1 MNYKANR
8 WTDEETAFLDQ
19 YHGLMPLE
27 KLTQHINRR
36 FRRGLPERT
45 TQSVE
50 NKMRR
55 MGISPLKRDGYVS
68 LKMASE
74 MLDVS
79 YVSLKQY
86 FSKGKRKSREIKSYC
101 TGMGGRV
108 LVSVDDLDKI
118 KALYPPIPKGYIR
131 VSEADK
137 MLGLC
142 GKTFTRACKFSGIP
156 HVKDLHCYYV
166 SKALAI
172 LARDYMRKTGR
183 LKINWAQVVAEYN
196 RLYGHQAA

>member
-8 WTDEETAFLDQ
+8 WTDEEMAFLDQ

-36 FRRGLPERT
+36 FRQELPKRT

-50 NKMRR
+50 DKMRH
-55 MGISPLKRDGYVS
+55 MGISSLKRDGYVS

-74 MLDVS
+74 MLGIS
-79 YVSLKQY
+79 YISLKEY
-86 FSKGKRKSREIKSYC
+86 FRKGKRKGREIKSYS

-156 HVKDLHCYYV
+156 HVKDLNCYYV
-166 SKALAI
+166 PKALAI
-172 LARDYMRKTGR
+172 LARDFMRKTGR
-183 LKINWAQVVAEYN
+183 LKINWAHVVAEYN
-196 RLYGHQAA
+196 RLYGHQTA